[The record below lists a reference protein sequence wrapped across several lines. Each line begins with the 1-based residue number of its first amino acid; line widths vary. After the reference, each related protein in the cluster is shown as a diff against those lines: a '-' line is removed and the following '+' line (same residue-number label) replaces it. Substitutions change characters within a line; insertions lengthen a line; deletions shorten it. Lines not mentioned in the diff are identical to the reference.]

1 MDGDQ
6 RGEFNMKKTITF
18 MFAAGAVAVLLF
30 GFLSCGQEETEEIR
44 IGVVVP
50 LTGPLSST
58 GLRMKNAMELALGE
72 INGSS
77 LLDGTKITFIVE
89 DSEAAGDV
97 AKRAYE
103 KLIKQDGVTAVL
115 GPFTSTA
122 TKEIISIANQNKVI
136 AFSPTSAASG
146 LSTQSDFLFRT
157 SLTVERLVPFGV
169 GVTKGQLRYRNVA
182 TIVNDADEFS
192 RSNSERLTEE
202 LEKYEDITITSA
214 QTYSR
219 TSGSELPD
227 LAAELN
233 DIITADPV
241 PEAIFTSALTLG
253 RVGVMVQARRLGIDL
268 PFLATLLTID
278 DVSKANNQLSDAA
291 EGAIT
296 FTVWIAAT
304 DTPENRKFLRNY
316 REKYDSEPDA
326 FAALSYASVY
336 ILANAIANAS
346 STDSQAIRDAMADI
360 RLNTILGEFYFDRNG
375 DAVYEPI
382 VGVVKNG
389 RFEVLG
395 Q

>member
-1 MDGDQ
+1 MDGGQ

-18 MFAAGAVAVLLF
+18 MFAAGAVAALLF
-30 GFLSCGQEETEEIR
+30 GFLSCGQEETEEISV
-44 IGVVVP
+44 GVVVP
-50 LTGPLSST
+50 RTGPLSST

-77 LLDGTKITFIVE
+77 LLDGRKITFIVE

-146 LSTQSDFLFRT
+146 LSAQSDFLFRT

-169 GVTKGQLRYRNVA
+169 GVTKEQLRYRNVA

-233 DIITADPV
+233 DIIMADPV

-316 REKYDSEPDA
+316 RGKYDSEPDA

-389 RFEVLG
+389 RFEALG